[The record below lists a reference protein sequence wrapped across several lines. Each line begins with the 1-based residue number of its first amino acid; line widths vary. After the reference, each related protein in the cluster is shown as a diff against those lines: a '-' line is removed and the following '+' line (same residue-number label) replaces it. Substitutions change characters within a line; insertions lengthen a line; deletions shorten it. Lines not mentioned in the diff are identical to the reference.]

1 MNFVGKAEGWERA
14 HHIIL
19 FAVLLLIWLP
29 FLSVRVSAAHNTHPS
44 SVTFAIR
51 PSPIEQLGADPG
63 LENSLLSNEQATA
76 AQSALPPL
84 QQPSLIYLPVSQ
96 QKIQPLEERMRLLG
110 PWLIS

>member
-1 MNFVGKAEGWERA
+1 MNFMGKAEGWERA
-14 HHIIL
+14 HHVIL
-19 FAVLLLIWLP
+19 FADLAA
-29 FLSVRVSAAHNTHPS
+29 LSLRVSAARNTHPS

-63 LENSLLSNEQATA
+63 LENSLLSNEQAATA

-84 QQPSLIYLPVSQ
+84 QQPSLTYLPVFQ
-96 QKIQPLEERMRLLG
+96 QKIHPLEERMRPLG